1 MLLGDYFHPPH
12 VVYSQP
18 PHINLADDIHIN
30 DTKVVHSQTQHNNV
44 ANDIEAHDIRSLNLP
59 RRAVCQQAHILPDK
73 ISQGIKIVQLG
84 QARSGSTFQYR
95 LLCAIVRLRRKDVQ
109 CKWHPYMKVSDTE
122 FTNPNI
128 SFVHKTHTPIA
139 EFQSL
144 HHESQI
150 HVFSSGNMAQ
160 YAHYNQKK
168 DNLQNC
174 SNCEVEK
181 YRCLFNM
188 TDMEVTFLQEVME
201 MWGILRR
208 CCGFQMSK
216 YERLRLHGCDV
227 KTFQNLAQYPNCEKY
242 NLTMIEEK
250 FLSFPQTHTNNRA
263 GYDNCEVSRAE
274 IVQGKDF
281 NGALFQGCAQT
292 LKQ

>member
-1 MLLGDYFHPPH
+1 MGGVVLLGDYFHPPR

-18 PHINLADDIHIN
+18 LHINLADD
-30 DTKVVHSQTQHNNV
+30 TKIFYSQTQHNKLS
-44 ANDIEAHDIRSLNLP
+44 NDIEIHDIRSP
-59 RRAVCQQAHILPDK
+59 YFSSEEVCLQAHILPEK

-109 CKWHPYMKVSDTE
+109 CKWHPYMKVTDEE

-128 SFVHKTHTPIA
+128 SFVHKTHTPVA

-144 HHESQI
+144 HHESKI

-168 DNLQNC
+168 DNLRNC
-174 SNCEVEK
+174 SSCEVEK

-188 TDMEVTFLQEVME
+188 TNVEVTFLQEVME

-216 YERLRLHGCDV
+216 YERLRLHGCDI
-227 KTFQNLAQYPNCEKY
+227 KRFQNLPDYPNCEQY
-242 NLTMIEEK
+242 NLTKIEEK
-250 FLSFPQTHTNNRA
+250 FLSFPHTHMNNRD
-263 GYDNCEVSRAE
+263 GYDNCEVSRTE

-281 NGALFQGCAQT
+281 NGAPFQSCAQT